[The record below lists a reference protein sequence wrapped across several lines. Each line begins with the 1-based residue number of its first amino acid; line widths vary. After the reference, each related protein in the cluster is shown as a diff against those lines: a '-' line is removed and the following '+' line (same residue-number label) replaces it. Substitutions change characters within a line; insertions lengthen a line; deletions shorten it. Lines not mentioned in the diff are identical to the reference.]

1 MLGTWQS
8 VALVDLNQG
17 NPRRSP
23 RLSFLPGQRRPVGW
37 CPVQTHEIRKRFLDH
52 FVNAGHT
59 EVPSASVIL
68 DDPNLLFVN
77 AGMVQFVPFF
87 LGQRTAPYTTATSIQ
102 KCIRTPDIDEV
113 GITTRHNTFF
123 QMAGNFSFGDY
134 FKRGAIELAW
144 TLLTNP
150 VSEGGYGFDPERL
163 WATVFYDDDEAVA
176 LWQEVAGLPPE
187 RIQRRGMADNYWSM
201 GIPGP
206 CGPCSEIYYDRGPEY
221 GVEGGPEADE
231 NRYIEIWNLVFMQNE
246 RGEGTSKDDFEI
258 LGPLP
263 RQNIDTGMGVERIAC
278 LLQGV
283 DNVYETDL
291 LRPVIDTVE
300 QYAPRGYGQGNGT
313 DDIRYRV
320 IADHT
325 RTAAIII
332 ADGVTPSNEGRGYVL
347 RRLLRRI
354 IRSAKLLG
362 IEAPIVGELMAT
374 VRDAMGPSYPELVT
388 DFDRISRI
396 AVAEETAF
404 NRTLASGS
412 KLFEDAATATRSSG
426 KTQLAGS
433 DAFALH
439 DTYGF
444 PIELTLEMAAEA
456 GLSVDELGF
465 RELMAEQRRRAK
477 ADAAARK
484 HAHADLSAFRELV
497 DAGPT
502 EFTGFDE
509 LSSEARI
516 LGIFVDGKRVPVV
529 AHHAPGDTE
538 LRVEIVLDRT
548 PLYAESGG
556 QIADA
561 GWITGTGGSQSAK
574 AAVTDVQKI
583 AKSLWVHRVNVES
596 GEFVEGD
603 TIVAA
608 VDPHWRRGAT
618 QGHSGT
624 HMVHAAL
631 RQVLGP
637 NAVQAGSL
645 NRPGYLRFDFNSQSA
660 LTEEQRNQVEEVSN
674 EAVQADY
681 PVNTFLTGLEKAKA
695 MGAMA
700 MFGEQYP
707 DEVRVVEIGGPF
719 SLELCGG
726 THVNNSAQIGP
737 ITILGESSVGSGV
750 RRVEAYVGLDSFRH
764 LSKERALMA
773 GLASSLKVPSDE
785 VPARVAI
792 LVEKLKTAEKE
803 LERVRL
809 NAARSGAADAA
820 GTAEQIGTVR
830 LVAQRMASGMSAG
843 DLRSLVGDIK
853 SRLGSDP
860 GVVVLIAEADS
871 ENGPTVPFVVAANQA
886 AQDAGVRANE
896 LVQCVSTAVGG
907 RGGGKPDLA
916 QGSGKDAAG
925 IEAALAAVRAELARG

>member
-1 MLGTWQS
+1 M
-8 VALVDLNQG
+8 
-17 NPRRSP
+17 
-23 RLSFLPGQRRPVGW
+23 
-37 CPVQTHEIRKRFLDH
+37 QTHEIRKRFLDH
-52 FVNAGHT
+52 FVKAGHT

-87 LGQRTAPYTTATSIQ
+87 LGQRTPPYATATSIQ

-134 FKRGAIELAW
+134 FKREAIELAW
-144 TLLTNP
+144 SLLTNP
-150 VSEGGYGFDPERL
+150 VADGGYGLDPERL
-163 WATVFYDDDEAVA
+163 WATVYLDDDDAA
-176 LWQEVAGLPPE
+176 QLWQEIAGLPQE

-206 CGPCSEIYYDRGPEY
+206 CGPSSEIYYDRGPEF
-221 GVEGGPEADE
+221 GVEGGPIANED
-231 NRYIEIWNLVFMQNE
+231 RYVELWNLVFMQSE
-246 RGEGTSKDDFEI
+246 RGEGTGKTDFEI

-263 RQNIDTGMGVERIAC
+263 RKNIDTGMGVERVAFV
-278 LLQGV
+278 LQGV
-283 DNVYETDL
+283 HNVYETDL
-291 LRPVIDTVE
+291 LRPVIDTVTAR
-300 QYAPRGYGQGNGT
+300 APRGYDLGSHE
-313 DDIRYRV
+313 DDVRYRI
-320 IADHT
+320 IADHS
-325 RTAAIII
+325 RTAAILIG
-332 ADGVTPSNEGRGYVL
+332 DGVSPGNDGRGYVL
-347 RRLLRRI
+347 RRLLRRV

-362 IEAPIVGELMAT
+362 IEGPIVGDLMAT
-374 VRDAMGPSYPELVT
+374 VRDAMGPSYPELVA
-388 DFDRISRI
+388 DFHRIRRI

-404 NRTLASGS
+404 NRTLVSGS
-412 KLFEDAATATRSSG
+412 KLFDEVAGATKASG
-426 KTQLAGS
+426 ANVVSGS
-433 DAFALH
+433 DAFTLH

-456 GLSVDELGF
+456 GLQVDETGF

-484 HAHADLSAFRELV
+484 HAHADLSAYRELV

-509 LSSEARI
+509 LTSEARI

-529 AHHAPGDTE
+529 AHGTDGAD
-538 LRVEIVLDRT
+538 RVELVLDRT

-556 QIADA
+556 QIADE
-561 GWITGTGGSQSAK
+561 GIIGGTGANEAAR

-583 AKSLWVHRVNVES
+583 AKTLWVHRVNVES

-603 TIVAA
+603 TVVAA
-608 VDPHWRRGAT
+608 VDPGWRRGAT

-645 NRPGYLRFDFNSQSA
+645 NRPGYLRFDFNWQGP
-660 LTEEQRNQVEEVSN
+660 LTEDQRTQIEEVTN
-674 EAVQADY
+674 EAVQADFE
-681 PVNTFLTGLEKAKA
+681 VHTFTEQLEKAKA

-700 MFGEQYP
+700 LFGESYP

-726 THVNNSAQIGP
+726 THVHNSAQIGP
-737 ITILGESSVGSGV
+737 VTILGESSIGSGV

-764 LSKERALMA
+764 LAKERALMA
-773 GLASSLKVPSDE
+773 GLASSLKVPSEE
-785 VPARVAI
+785 VPARVAN
-792 LVEKLKTAEKE
+792 LVERLKAAEKE
-803 LERVRL
+803 LERARL
-809 NAARSGAADAA
+809 AGARAAATNAAAGA
-820 GTAEQIGTVR
+820 ERIGNVR
-830 LVAQRMASGMSAG
+830 VVAQRMSGGMTAA
-843 DLRSLVGDIK
+843 DLRSLVGDIRGK
-853 SRLGSDP
+853 LGSDP
-860 GVVVLIAEADS
+860 AVVALIAEG
-871 ENGPTVPFVVAANQA
+871 EGETVPYAVAANPA
-886 AQDAGVRANE
+886 AQDLGIRAND
-896 LVQCVSTAVGG
+896 LVKQLAMAVDG
-907 RGGGKPDLA
+907 RGGGKADLA
-916 QGSGKDAAG
+916 QGSGKNPTGIDAA
-925 IEAALAAVRAELARG
+925 LDAVRSEIAVIARVG

>member
-1 MLGTWQS
+1 M
-8 VALVDLNQG
+8 
-17 NPRRSP
+17 
-23 RLSFLPGQRRPVGW
+23 
-37 CPVQTHEIRKRFLDH
+37 QTHEIRKRFLDH
-52 FVNAGHT
+52 FVKAGHT

-87 LGQRTAPYTTATSIQ
+87 LGQRTPPYTRATSIQ

-144 TLLTNP
+144 DLLTNS
-150 VSEGGYGFDPERL
+150 VSEGGYGLDPNRL
-163 WATVFYDDDEAVA
+163 WATVYLDDDEAA
-176 LWQEVAGLPPE
+176 ELWQEIANLPPE

-206 CGPCSEIYYDRGPEY
+206 CGPSSEIYYDRGSEFGP
-221 GVEGGPEADE
+221 EGGPIVNED
-231 NRYIEIWNLVFMQNE
+231 RYLEVWNLVFMQNE
-246 RGEGTSKDDFEI
+246 RGEGTNKEDYEI

-263 RQNIDTGMGVERIAC
+263 RKNIDTGMGVERIA
-278 LLQGV
+278 LVLQDV
-283 DNVYETDL
+283 HNVYETDL
-291 LRPVIDTVE
+291 LRPVIDLVAE
-300 QYAPRGYGQGNGT
+300 RAPRPYDVGNHA
-313 DDIRYRV
+313 DDVRYRI

-325 RTAAIII
+325 RTAAILIG
-332 ADGVTPSNEGRGYVL
+332 DGVSPGNDGRGYVL
-347 RRLLRRI
+347 RRLLRRV

-362 IEAPIVGELMAT
+362 IEDPVVGDLMAT
-374 VRDAMGPSYPELVT
+374 VRDSMGPSYPELVT
-388 DFDRISRI
+388 DFERINRI

-412 KLFEDAATATRSSG
+412 KLFEDVAKATKSTGTKVVS
-426 KTQLAGS
+426 GS
-433 DAFALH
+433 DAFTLH

-444 PIELTLEMAAEA
+444 PIELTLEMANEA
-456 GLSVDELGF
+456 GLTVDEAGF
-465 RELMAEQRRRAK
+465 RELMAEQRQRAK

-484 HAHADLSAFRELV
+484 HAHADLTAYRELV

-509 LSSEARI
+509 LTSQAKI
-516 LGIFVDGKRVPVV
+516 LGIFVDGQRVPVV
-529 AHHAPGDTE
+529 AHTDAVAAD
-538 LRVEIVLDRT
+538 RVELILDRT

-561 GWITGTGGSQSAK
+561 GTITGTGASASAK

-583 AKSLWVHRVNVES
+583 AKTVHVHRVNVES

-603 TIVAA
+603 TVIAA
-608 VDPHWRRGAT
+608 VDPGWRKGAT

-645 NRPGYLRFDFNSQSA
+645 NRPGYLRFDFNWQGP
-660 LTEEQRNQVEEVSN
+660 LTEEQRLQIEEVTN
-674 EAVQADY
+674 EAVQADFE
-681 PVNTFLTGLEKAKA
+681 VHTFIEQLEKAKA

-700 MFGEQYP
+700 LFGESYP
-707 DEVRVVEIGGPF
+707 DQVRVVEIGGPF

-726 THVNNSAQIGP
+726 THVHNSAQIGP
-737 ITILGESSVGSGV
+737 VTILGESSIGSGV

-764 LSKERALMA
+764 LAKERALMA
-773 GLASSLKVPSDE
+773 GLASTLKVPSEE
-785 VPARVAI
+785 VPTRVAN
-792 LVEKLKTAEKE
+792 LVERLKAAEKE
-803 LERVRL
+803 LERMRQASARAAAA
-809 NAARSGAADAA
+809 NAAAGA
-820 GTAEQIGTVR
+820 ERIGNVR
-830 LVAQRMASGMSAG
+830 LVAQRMSAG
-843 DLRSLVGDIK
+843 MTAADLRSLVGDIRGK
-853 SRLGSDP
+853 LGSDP
-860 GVVVLIAEADS
+860 AVVALIAEG
-871 ENGPTVPFVVAANQA
+871 ENQSVPYAVGANPA
-886 AQDAGVRANE
+886 AQDLGLNANE
-896 LVQCVSTAVGG
+896 LVQQLAMAVDG
-907 RGGGKPDLA
+907 RGGGKADLA
-916 QGSGKDAAG
+916 QGSGKNPAGIDAA
-925 IEAALAAVRAELARG
+925 LDAVRSKVTAIARVG

>member
-1 MLGTWQS
+1 M
-8 VALVDLNQG
+8 
-17 NPRRSP
+17 
-23 RLSFLPGQRRPVGW
+23 
-37 CPVQTHEIRKRFLDH
+37 QTHEIRKRFLDH
-52 FVNAGHT
+52 FVKAGHT

-87 LGQRTAPYTTATSIQ
+87 LGARTPAYDTAVSVQ
-102 KCIRTPDIDEV
+102 KCIRTPDIEEV

-134 FKRGAIELAW
+134 FKKGAIEYAW

-150 VSEGGYGFDPERL
+150 VEAGGYGFDPERL
-163 WATVFYDDDEAVA
+163 WATVYLDDDEAIGY
-176 LWQEVAGLPPE
+176 WQEVAGLPME

-206 CGPCSEIYYDRGPEY
+206 CGPSSEIYYDRGPQY
-221 GVEGGPEADE
+221 GIEGGPEANED
-231 NRYIEIWNLVFMQNE
+231 RYIEIWNLVFMQNE
-246 RGEGTSKDDFEI
+246 RGEGTSKEDFEI

-263 RQNIDTGMGVERIAC
+263 RKNIDTGMGVERVAC

-291 LRPVIDTVE
+291 LRPAIDLVAGI
-300 QYAPRGYGQGNGT
+300 APRGYGQGVH
-313 DDIRYRV
+313 DDDVRYRI
-320 IADHT
+320 IADHS

-332 ADGVTPSNEGRGYVL
+332 GDGVSPGNEGRGYVL

-354 IRSAKLLG
+354 IRAAKLLG
-362 IEAPIVGELMAT
+362 VDDPIMAELMVT
-374 VRDAMGPSYPELVT
+374 VRDAMSPSYPELAT
-388 DFDRISRI
+388 DFDRIQRI

-404 NRTLASGS
+404 NRTLVSGS
-412 KLFEDAATATRSSG
+412 KLFDDAARATKASG
-426 KTQLAGS
+426 AEKLSGR
-433 DAFALH
+433 DAFTLH

-456 GLSVDELGF
+456 DLSVDEAGF
-465 RELMAEQRRRAK
+465 RALMAEQRQRAK

-484 HAHADLSAFRELV
+484 QAHADLSAYRELV

-509 LSSEARI
+509 LSSQARI

-529 AHHAPGDTE
+529 SHEAAVGQQVE
-538 LRVEIVLDRT
+538 LILDRT
-548 PLYAESGG
+548 PFYAESGG
-556 QIADA
+556 QIADE
-561 GWITGTGGSQSAK
+561 GSISGTGASATAK
-574 AAVTDVQKI
+574 AAVGDVQKI
-583 AKSLWVHRVNVES
+583 AKTLWAHRVTVES

-603 TIVAA
+603 TVTAE
-608 VDPHWRRGAT
+608 VDERWRRGAT

-631 RQVLGP
+631 REVLGP

-645 NRPGYLRFDFNSQSA
+645 NRPGYLRFDFNWQGSLSDQ
-660 LTEEQRNQVEEVSN
+660 QRAQIEEVAN
-674 EAVQADY
+674 EAVQADFA
-681 PVNTFLTGLEKAKA
+681 VHTFNTGLDQAKA

-700 MFGEQYP
+700 LFGENYP

-726 THVNNSAQIGP
+726 THVRSSAQIGP
-737 ITILGESSVGSGV
+737 VTVLGESSVGSGV
-750 RRVEAYVGLDSFRH
+750 RRVEAYVGLESFRH

-785 VPARVAI
+785 VPARVAN
-792 LVEKLKTAEKE
+792 LVERLRAAEKE
-803 LERVRL
+803 LDKARL
-809 NAARSGAADAA
+809 ANARAAAANAAAGAQLV
-820 GTAEQIGTVR
+820 GKVR
-830 LVAQRMASGMSAG
+830 LVAQRMAGGITAA
-843 DLRSLVGDIK
+843 DLRSLVGDIRGK
-853 SRLGSDP
+853 LGSDP
-860 GVVVLIAEADS
+860 AVVALIADS
-871 ENGPTVPFVVAANQA
+871 GGEDDAVPFVVAVNKS
-886 AQDAGVRANE
+886 AQDLGLNAND
-896 LVQCVSTAVGG
+896 LVKTFGAAVNG
-907 RGGGKPDLA
+907 RGGGKADLA
-916 QGSGKDAAG
+916 QGSGKGAAG
-925 IEAALAAVRAELARG
+925 IDAALAALHAEIARS

>member
-1 MLGTWQS
+1 M
-8 VALVDLNQG
+8 
-17 NPRRSP
+17 
-23 RLSFLPGQRRPVGW
+23 
-37 CPVQTHEIRKRFLDH
+37 QTHEIRKRFLDH
-52 FVNAGHT
+52 FVKAGHT

-87 LGQRTAPYTTATSIQ
+87 LGQRTPPYATATSIQ

-134 FKRGAIELAW
+134 FKREAIELAW
-144 TLLTNP
+144 SLLTTS
-150 VSEGGYGFDPERL
+150 VADGGYGLDPEKI
-163 WATVFYDDDEAVA
+163 WTTVYFDDDEAVQ
-176 LWQEVAGLPPE
+176 LWQQIAGLPAE

-206 CGPCSEIYYDRGPEY
+206 CGPSSEIYYDRGPEF
-221 GVEGGPEADE
+221 GVEGGPIANED
-231 NRYIEIWNLVFMQNE
+231 RYIEIWNLVFMQNE

-263 RQNIDTGMGVERIAC
+263 RKNIDTGMGVERVAFI
-278 LLQGV
+278 LQGV
-283 DNVYETDL
+283 HNVYETDL
-291 LRPVIDTVE
+291 LRPVIDMVAE
-300 QYAPRGYGQGNGT
+300 RAPRGYDAGNHA
-313 DDIRYRV
+313 DDVRYRI
-320 IADHT
+320 IADHS
-325 RTAAIII
+325 RTAAILIG
-332 ADGVTPSNEGRGYVL
+332 DGVSPGNDGRGYVL
-347 RRLLRRI
+347 RRLLRRVV
-354 IRSAKLLG
+354 RSAKLLG
-362 IEAPIVGELMAT
+362 IDGPVVGDLMAT
-374 VRDAMGPSYPELVT
+374 VRDAMGPSYPELVE
-388 DFDRISRI
+388 DFDRIRRI

-412 KLFEDAATATRSSG
+412 KLFDDVAGSTKSAGNNTVS
-426 KTQLAGS
+426 GS
-433 DAFALH
+433 DAFTLH

-456 GLSVDELGF
+456 GLQVDELGF

-484 HAHADLSAFRELV
+484 HAHADLSAYRELV

-509 LSSEARI
+509 LSSQARI

-529 AHHAPGDTE
+529 AHGGTGGAGDGQ
-538 LRVEIVLDRT
+538 RVELVLDRT

-556 QIADA
+556 QIADE
-561 GWITGTGGSQSAK
+561 GTISGTGSGASAR

-583 AKSLWVHRVNVES
+583 AKTLWVHRVNVES

-603 TIVAA
+603 TVVAA
-608 VDPHWRRGAT
+608 VDPGWRKGAT

-645 NRPGYLRFDFNSQSA
+645 NRPGYLRFDFNWQGPLTDDQRSQI
-660 LTEEQRNQVEEVSN
+660 EEVTN

-681 PVNTFLTGLEKAKA
+681 EVHTFTERLEKAKA

-700 MFGEQYP
+700 LFGEAYP

-726 THVNNSAQIGP
+726 THVHNSAQIGP
-737 ITILGESSVGSGV
+737 VTILGESSIGSGV
-750 RRVEAYVGLDSFRH
+750 RRVEAYVGLESFRH
-764 LSKERALMA
+764 LAKERALMA

-785 VPARVAI
+785 VPARVAN
-792 LVEKLKTAEKE
+792 LVERLKAAEKE
-803 LERVRL
+803 LERTRMAGARAAAT
-809 NAARSGAADAA
+809 NAAAGA
-820 GTAEQIGTVR
+820 ERIGNVR
-830 LVAQRMASGMSAG
+830 VVAQRMSGGMTAG
-843 DLRSLVGDIK
+843 ELRSLVGDIRGK
-853 SRLGSDP
+853 FGSDP
-860 GVVVLIAEADS
+860 AVVALIAEGEADS
-871 ENGPTVPFVVAANQA
+871 VPYAVAANPA
-886 AQDAGVRANE
+886 AQELGLRANDLVKE
-896 LVQCVSTAVGG
+896 LAVAVDG

-916 QGSGKDAAG
+916 QGSGKNPTGIDAALNALRSQ
-925 IEAALAAVRAELARG
+925 IAAIARVG